1 MTRRR
6 LFFHSVFLLLLP
18 IIVAVFG
25 VSVTGSVALVVLM
38 LAWRWMISI
47 SGLVV
52 PERSPA
58 LALDTIGV
66 SHFAEKVRWCM
77 DRLELEYTESKAVG
91 TVLVWLTGRTVP
103 RLRFRTGAVESS
115 IGNSPEILRYLWGRY
130 GAGDDR
136 AAFLEPTP
144 ERLALEK
151 DLDRYGRSQQVWIYY
166 HLPENRELMLRA
178 WGANDPATPAWQ
190 RLFANAC
197 YPLLT
202 FLIRKSFRVSQLH
215 YEKSVERIETLL
227 EDIDMRLADGRR
239 SILGGDS
246 INYTDIA
253 FAALSGVWLQPDGYG
268 GGKADN
274 ERIDRDSAPEGMRR
288 DIERWIE
295 DYPKAVAFI
304 ENLYTNERLTKT
316 KPGNRGPRTQ

>member
-6 LFFHSVFLLLLP
+6 LFVHSVFLLLLP
-18 IIVAVFG
+18 VVVAAFG
-25 VSVTGSVALVVLM
+25 ITVPGSIALVVLM
-38 LAWRWMISI
+38 LVWRWAISI

-52 PERSPA
+52 PERTPA
-58 LALDTIGV
+58 LVLDTIGV

-77 DRLELEYTESKAVG
+77 DRLDLDYTESKAVG

-115 IGNSPEILRYLWGRY
+115 IGNSTEILRYLWGRY
-130 GAGDDR
+130 GIDNEQAV
-136 AAFLEPTP
+136 FLEPTP

-166 HLPENRELMLRA
+166 HLPSNRELMLKA
-178 WGANDPATPAWQ
+178 WGADDPAAPRWQ
-190 RLFANAC
+190 RLFAKAC

-202 FLIRKSFRVSQLH
+202 FLIRRSFRVNQAH
-215 YEKSVERIETLL
+215 YEKSVQRIEALL
-227 EDIDMRLADGRR
+227 EGIDMRLADGRR
-239 SILGGDS
+239 SILGGDA

-253 FAALSGVWLQPDGYG
+253 FAAMSGAWLQPEGYG
-268 GGKADN
+268 GGKADS
-274 ERIDRDSAPEGMRR
+274 ERIDRASTPDGMRR

-304 ENLYTNERLTKT
+304 QNLYANERLAKT
-316 KPGNRGPRTQ
+316 